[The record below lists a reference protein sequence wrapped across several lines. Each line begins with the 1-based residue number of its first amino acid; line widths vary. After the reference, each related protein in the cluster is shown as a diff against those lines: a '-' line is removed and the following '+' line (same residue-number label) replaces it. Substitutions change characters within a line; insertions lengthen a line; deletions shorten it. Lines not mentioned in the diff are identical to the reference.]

1 MPDILIRD
9 VPEDVAQALTEKAL
23 RDGTMDRQAWL
34 RKKLTELARVPERY
48 AFRVYGQSG
57 GKGAIR
63 RHSDH
68 PNGTSTTFSNFS
80 QPEASA
86 MEQAENLC
94 SPATRGR
101 KVRDNDNETE
111 TLRNTRGIEGL
122 SRRGARWYD
131 LRYPSF

>member
-9 VPEDVAQALTEKAL
+9 VPEEVAQALTEKAL

-34 RKKLTELARVPERY
+34 RKKLTELAQVPERY

-68 PNGTSTTFSNFS
+68 PNGTGTTFSNFS
-80 QPEASA
+80 QEEARA
-86 MEQAENLC
+86 MEQAENLI
-94 SPATRGR
+94 R
-101 KVRDNDNETE
+101 
-111 TLRNTRGIEGL
+111 RNGVGDKEKAYNLLVEQFGTDQVFEV
-122 SRRGARWYD
+122 
-131 LRYPSF
+131 PV

>member
-1 MPDILIRD
+1 MDILIRD

-86 MEQAENLC
+86 MEQAENLI
-94 SPATRGR
+94 R
-101 KVRDNDNETE
+101 
-111 TLRNTRGIEGL
+111 RNGVGDKEKAYNLLVEQFGTDQVFEV
-122 SRRGARWYD
+122 
-131 LRYPSF
+131 PV

>member
-86 MEQAENLC
+86 MEQAENLI
-94 SPATRGR
+94 R
-101 KVRDNDNETE
+101 
-111 TLRNTRGIEGL
+111 RNGVGDKEKAYNLLVEQFGTDQVFEV
-122 SRRGARWYD
+122 
-131 LRYPSF
+131 PV